1 MVIKGFL
8 GYVRDEYKLDAST
21 INRYLISLKAFFR
34 WVIEEGFLSENP
46 TARIKLGKPQQKIVK
61 GLQPDKMKELL
72 NSLTDK
78 TLEAVRNKAIV
89 LVLLDCGLRV
99 SELVNLKL
107 EDVDVPH
114 GVLTVMGK
122 GSKQRLVRM
131 GVKTQKTLWRYMML
145 RKNSLTWLWI
155 NELGER
161 LTTSGIQQMVRKLG
175 RQLGIR
181 LHPHLLRHTFA
192 ISFLRN
198 GANTFECQYA
208 LGHSS
213 LAMTRHYTQA
223 LGFEDVFKRHQMAS
237 PVDNAVK

>member
-1 MVIKGFL
+1 M

-21 INRYLISLKAFFR
+21 VNRYLISLKAFFR
-34 WVIEEGFLSENP
+34 WAVEEGLIDENP

-61 GLQPDKMKELL
+61 GLHPDKMKELL
-72 NSLTDK
+72 NGLSDK
-78 TLEAVRNKAIV
+78 TLEGIRNKAIV

-107 EDVDVPH
+107 EDADISH
-114 GVLTVMGK
+114 GVLTVMGN
-122 GSKQRLVRM
+122 GSKQRLARM
-131 GVKTQKTLWRYMML
+131 GLKTQKALWRYLML
-145 RKNSLTWLWI
+145 RKSSLTWLWI
-155 NELGER
+155 NECGER

-175 RQLGIR
+175 RKLGIR
-181 LHPHLLRHTFA
+181 LYPHLLRHTFA

-223 LGFEDVFKRHQMAS
+223 LGFEDVFKKHQMAS